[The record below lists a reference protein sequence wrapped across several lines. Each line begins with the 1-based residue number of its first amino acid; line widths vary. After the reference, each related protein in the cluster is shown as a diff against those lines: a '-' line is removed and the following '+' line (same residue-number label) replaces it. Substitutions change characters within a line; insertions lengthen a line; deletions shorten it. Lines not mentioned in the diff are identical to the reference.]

1 MPYSVLANYRVKDA
15 EGVEFDEP
23 ETSLIKIML
32 TDIPSASAAL
42 AGVTAAG
49 LAFATTLA
57 F

>member
-1 MPYSVLANYRVKDA
+1 MPYSVIASYRVKDA

-23 ETSLIKIML
+23 ETGFIKIML
-32 TDIPSASAAL
+32 TDIPSAAL

-49 LAFATTLA
+49 LALATTLA